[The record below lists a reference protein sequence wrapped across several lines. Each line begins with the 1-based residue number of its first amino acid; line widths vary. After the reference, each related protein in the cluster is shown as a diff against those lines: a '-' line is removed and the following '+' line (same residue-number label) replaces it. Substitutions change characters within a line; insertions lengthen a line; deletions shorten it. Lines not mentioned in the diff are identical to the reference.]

1 MPVNL
6 DLPADAE
13 RKLRQKAAESG
24 MSVDD
29 YVSLLVTR
37 RLEEMRSQQEVTS
50 SGGGDTLTA
59 THGETT

>member
-1 MPVNL
+1 MPVKL

-37 RLEEMRSQQEVTS
+37 RLEEMRSQQDVTS